1 MEKQTTDLLNVIK
14 TGHSGSIAGNP
25 AHALDDKTMN
35 AIIHNYVA
43 TIVLGKAGNCKETP
57 LTKYCSRTIPERIS
71 IEEIDEIKFIQNH
84 SEQR

>member
-43 TIVLGKAGNCKETP
+43 TIVLGKTGKGKKTLMKSC
-57 LTKYCSRTIPERIS
+57 LRTKLDRILVS
-71 IEEIDEIKFIQNH
+71 DC
-84 SEQR
+84 

>member
-35 AIIHNYVA
+35 AIIQNCTT
-43 TIVLGKAGNCKETP
+43 TIVLGKTGKGKKTLMKSC
-57 LTKYCSRTIPERIS
+57 LRTKLDRILVS
-71 IEEIDEIKFIQNH
+71 DC
-84 SEQR
+84 

>member
-35 AIIHNYVA
+35 AIIQNCTT
-43 TIVLGKAGNCKETP
+43 TIVLGKTGKGKKTLMKSC
-57 LTKYCSRTIPERIS
+57 LRTKLVVSDC
-71 IEEIDEIKFIQNH
+71 
-84 SEQR
+84 